1 MPLGDNIIRVISD
14 PNAAASNTSSNDPI
28 STTSSESL
36 KDKNDDSAG
45 LVDLALLGGSALN
58 LASATAGQ
66 AEAITGDALVQ
77 KSINAVAGGVGLL
90 GIGLKS
96 PGLAILFAVT
106 KTAKTVGT
114 QLLVARND
122 NLKST
127 YNTDVKGNAYNNGR
141 IVGGN

>member
-14 PNAAASNTSSNDPI
+14 PNAAASTTSSNEPI
-28 STTSSESL
+28 SNTSSESL

-58 LASATAGQ
+58 LATATAGQ

-90 GIGLKS
+90 G
-96 PGLAILFAVT
+96 ILFAVT